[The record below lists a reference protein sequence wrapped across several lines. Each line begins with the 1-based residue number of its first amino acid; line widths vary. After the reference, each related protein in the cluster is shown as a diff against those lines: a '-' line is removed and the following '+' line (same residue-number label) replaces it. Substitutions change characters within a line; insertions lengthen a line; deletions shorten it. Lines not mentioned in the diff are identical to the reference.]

1 MSEFRD
7 AGMTV
12 TRLSP
17 SLPVWWSNP
26 IRSKLVL
33 LLLIAVTGAAYYQ
46 YVYRPA
52 HRAAWEVAY
61 VLPNALEVV
70 DTPAEVRMVVDTLK
84 NGDRVEV
91 STRARNWVRVRLPDG
106 RTGWVESKNLLD
118 SQTYEA
124 GQRLLE
130 DVGGLSAQAAGRL
143 TGQANLRLEPSRDA
157 AQLAQANE
165 RQKVEVFGRRLVE
178 RSPPPDQPAAAPVR
192 EAWYLIR
199 ADSRAG
205 WVLGRFVALDIPEA
219 ISAYAQ
225 GTNLVAWLVLDT
237 VDDGGQQVPQYLVA
251 DRVGTQEVDFNHIR
265 VFTWWVKNHRYVT
278 AYVESGL
285 NGYFPIRVVRLGGVP
300 YFRLRLMDEQGQ
312 KYQKVYRL
320 ADTIT
325 HPLGTVE
332 GWESDAM
339 PTRPIS
345 RHRRRRR

>member
-1 MSEFRD
+1 
-7 AGMTV
+7 
-12 TRLSP
+12 L
-17 SLPVWWSNP
+17 WSNP
-26 IRSKLVL
+26 IRFKVILL
-33 LLLIAVTGAAYYQ
+33 LLLIAIGSAAYYQ

-52 HRAAWEVAY
+52 SHAPAEVAY
-61 VLPNALEVV
+61 VLSSALEVV

-84 NGDRVEV
+84 NGEWVEV
-91 STRARNWVRVRLPDG
+91 TTRTRNWARVSLPDG

-118 SQTYEA
+118 SQTYES
-124 GQRLLE
+124 GQRLLKE
-130 DVGGLSAQAAGRL
+130 MESLPAQAVGHVAG
-143 TGQANLRLEPSRDA
+143 QVNLRLEPSRDS
-157 AQLAQANE
+157 AQLAQVNE

-178 RSPPPDQPAAAPVR
+178 RSPPDQPAAAPVR

-199 ADSRAG
+199 AESRAG

-219 ISAYAQ
+219 ISAYGQ
-225 GTNLVAWLVLDT
+225 STNLVAWLVLDT

-251 DRVGTQEVDFNHIR
+251 DRRGTQEVDFNHIR

-285 NGYFPIRVVRLGGVP
+285 NGYFPVRVVRLEGVP
-300 YFRLRLMDEQGQ
+300 YFRLRLVDQEGR

-325 HPLGTVE
+325 RPLGTVQ

-345 RHRRRRR
+345 RHRGRRR